1 MKIADMIKLGVKGF
15 KPADIRQINDSGID
29 TDSIINLAQNG
40 YSAKDVNE
48 LITLAKESES
58 LQPGNDEPDTQGL
71 AGAQDDKGEPAGD
84 DYKQKAES
92 QEQEIQKL
100 KEQLKAAQSQNAQKN
115 LGSAE
120 PVTPREEVK
129 EAFRQIY

>member
-48 LITLAKESES
+48 LITLAKESEL

-71 AGAQDDKGEPAGD
+71 AGAQGNEGEPAGD

-100 KEQLKAAQSQNAQKN
+100 KEQLKIAQSQNAQKN

-120 PVTPREEVK
+120 PVNPREEVK